1 MSFTLMQEETDT
13 VKGSLDKGHTPLPI
27 LCIEDGMEIL
37 RFSEI
42 FSIHEPLKKGEIFS
56 IHEPLKK
63 GEKRDHRYSIL
74 KGMLSCFRYF
84 LSGLMFPFSLS
95 FYLFWQ
101 FHGNF

>member
-1 MSFTLMQEETDT
+1 MFFTMMQEETDT

-42 FSIHEPLKKGEIFS
+42 FSIHEPLKKGE
-56 IHEPLKK
+56 
-63 GEKRDHRYSIL
+63 KRDHRYSIL
-74 KGMLSCFRYF
+74 KGTLSCFRYF

-95 FYLFWQ
+95 FFLFWQ

>member
-42 FSIHEPLKKGEIFS
+42 FSIHEPLKKGE
-56 IHEPLKK
+56 
-63 GEKRDHRYSIL
+63 KRDHRYSIL
-74 KGMLSCFRYF
+74 KGTLSCFRYF

>member
-1 MSFTLMQEETDT
+1 MSLTLMKKETDT
-13 VKGSLDKGHTPLPI
+13 FKGPLYKGHTPLPV

-42 FSIHEPLKKGEIFS
+42 FA

-63 GEKRDHRYSIL
+63 GEKREHRYSVL

-84 LSGLMFPFSLS
+84 LSGLMFQFSLS
-95 FYLFWQ
+95 FNLC
-101 FHGNF
+101 